1 VVGIPVVALS
11 DLLVAG
17 HDSIPARPSHDA
29 VPTVDS
35 VMVGQD
41 EDRWNGSAEG
51 RRYLRLDIRIG

>member
-1 VVGIPVVALS
+1 MTRSPQ
-11 DLLVAG
+11 D
-17 HDSIPARPSHDA
+17 HPDDA